1 MNQQE
6 NLVRLIHLFETLSP
20 ENIGSLTE
28 LYTPDAFF
36 KDPFNEVRGHA
47 SIIEIFNH
55 MFKQV
60 DDPKFVVTTSILQGD
75 DAFIVWDFQFSEK
88 SKAHVKHHIHGSSH
102 LRFDLD
108 HRVHYHRDY
117 WDTAEELYE
126 KIPLLGSFMRLLKH
140 RARN

>member
-1 MNQQE
+1 MTHQE
-6 NLVRLIHLFETLSP
+6 NLVSLIQLFETLSP
-20 ENIGSLTE
+20 ENIGTLTE

-47 SIIEIFNH
+47 AIIGIFNH

-60 DDPKFVVTTSILQGD
+60 DEPKFVVTTSILQGD
-75 DAFIVWDFQFSEK
+75 DAFLVWEFLFSEK
-88 SKAHVKHHIHGSSH
+88 HKAHVKHHIHGSSH
-102 LRFDLD
+102 LRFGLD

-126 KIPLLGSFMRLLKH
+126 KVPLLGSLMRFLKNQV
-140 RARN
+140 RN